1 METAAG
7 EMTIELDLRLSCAV
21 ALLLFSAA
29 VLAAEEPP
37 QEDPGTLLGLGV
49 RSRPDYDGASK
60 QELELIPVIRYY
72 GRTLFARTTQGILEG
87 GARMSLSRG
96 LDAGVQ
102 LAYEGGNDRTDVDPG
117 ASIGVHLEW
126 DTKVGPAPV
135 NLLFRTRHHLDSDLG
150 SQADLRGA
158 VGVYGGEAL
167 KAWLFGQATW
177 ATDEWVRSYYTTGDG
192 GLLLSSVG
200 IEGAYDVS
208 RHWVAVASA
217 SVRRLHGD
225 AASSPITEDKTN
237 YYVSVGLAY
246 RF

>member
-1 METAAG
+1 MRPSWLA
-7 EMTIELDLRLSCAV
+7 
-21 ALLLFSAA
+21 ALLLLPAA

-37 QEDPGTLLGLGV
+37 QDELGTLLGLGV

-60 QELELIPVIRYY
+60 QELEPIPVIRYY

-87 GARMSLSRG
+87 GARFALARG

-126 DTKVGPAPV
+126 DTRIGPAPINV
-135 NLLFRTRHHLDSDLG
+135 LGRVRRHLDSDLG
-150 SQADLRGA
+150 TQADLRVA
-158 VGVYGGEAL
+158 VGIYGSSTL
-167 KAWLFGQATW
+167 RAWLFGQATW
-177 ATDEWVRSYYTTGDG
+177 ASDDWVRSYYTAGDG
-192 GLLLSSVG
+192 GLLFTSAG
-200 IEGAYDVS
+200 IEGTYDLS
-208 RHWVAVASA
+208 SHWVALASF

-237 YYVSVGLAY
+237 YYASAGVAY